1 MTASLPSGTVTF
13 LFTDLE
19 GSTQL
24 WERHPAA
31 MRAAL
36 ARHDARLRQAI
47 EVAGGHVVKTTGD
60 GCHAVFATAH
70 DGLAAALAAQLALA
84 AEAWDEIKP
93 DALRVRMA
101 LHTGEV
107 EMRAGDY
114 YGGAVNRAA
123 RLMAVAH
130 AGQVLLSAVTA
141 GLTAEQMPPGTS
153 LRDLG
158 EHRLKDLT
166 QPEHVFQLVG
176 PGLQAVFPPLR
187 SAGASLN
194 NLPVQLTSFIGR
206 ERELAEVRNLLAG
219 TRLLTL
225 TGPGGTGKTRLALQA
240 AAEVLAHVG
249 AEGLPAFAGG
259 VWLVELAPLADPAL
273 LVQTVAAAFDLRPP
287 PGIVPRDALT
297 DYLRAKQLLLL
308 LDNCE
313 HLVEACAQLA
323 DHLLRACPRLK
334 IMASSREA
342 LGIAGETAYRV
353 PSLACPN
360 PRTADPHTLVQ
371 SEAARLFVDRALA
384 AQPRLTLTAQ
394 NVTAIAQICGRLDGI
409 PLALELAA
417 ARTRVFTPEQVATRL
432 DDRFRLL
439 TGGSRTALPR
449 QQTLRALIDWSYDL
463 LPEPERALLRR
474 LSVFAGG
481 WSLEAAEAIAKDEG
495 GRLPAGDE
503 EVQPDLF
510 HPPQG
515 SFLLQPSAVL
525 DLLSRLVDKSL
536 VVVDDSEPG
545 GEARYHLLETI
556 RQYARDRLLDAERG
570 ESPRVRDRHL
580 DYFVRLSE
588 EAEAGLRGDEI
599 KAWHDRLTLEQENIR
614 AALAWGLDQRPE
626 EALAIAGNLTFYWIR
641 DWGLAEGREWVE
653 KALERTA
660 ALPTAEGPAAAR
672 RLLRQARGFTGA
684 SFFAANLG
692 FPLEAQPLSAEAIA
706 AARACGNR
714 MALAYALTSLSA
726 VSGNTPGG
734 GTLSGGRAAAQ
745 EALALARELGDQP
758 LLAMVLVLL
767 TLLCGQQGD
776 QAARQQYAGELR
788 QFLGR
793 TRLPVTGMPVFLVMG
808 MEARMQGDLDA
819 ARAYLNEAMR
829 AYRQLNA
836 AHLVQAAHSELA
848 HVARQA
854 GDLAQARHLY
864 EQNLPRWVD
873 LGNRPAIAHEL
884 ECLAFIARAQAA
896 PERAARLFGAA
907 EALREAIGAP
917 MAAHERSEYEREVAA
932 LRALWPAPER
942 EAAWAAGRVLTLD
955 EAVAY
960 GLNEDAGSGLE
971 DRQDP

>member
-1 MTASLPSGTVTF
+1 MSSRLPSGTVTF

-47 EVAGGHVVKTTGD
+47 EAAGGQVVKTTGD
-60 GCHAVFATAH
+60 GCLAVFATAH
-70 DGLAAALAAQLALA
+70 DGLAAALAAQLSLA

-101 LHTGEV
+101 LHTGEA

-114 YGGAVNRAA
+114 YGSAVNRAA
-123 RLMAVAH
+123 RLMALAH
-130 AGQVLLSAVTA
+130 GGQVLLSAVTA
-141 GLTAEQMPPGTS
+141 GLTREQMPPGTS

-166 QPEHVFQLVG
+166 QPEHVFQLLG
-176 PGLQAVFPPLR
+176 PGLQAEFPPLR
-187 SAGASLN
+187 SAGALIN

-206 ERELAEVRNLLAG
+206 ERELAEVRHLLAG

-225 TGPGGTGKTRLALQA
+225 TGPGGTGKTRLSLQVA
-240 AAEVLAHVG
+240 GEVL
-249 AEGLPAFAGG
+249 PDFAGG

-273 LVQTVAAAFDLRPP
+273 LAQTVAAAFDLRPP
-287 PGIVPRDALT
+287 PGIAPREALT

-342 LGIAGETAYRV
+342 LGIAGETAYHV
-353 PSLACPN
+353 PSLSCPN
-360 PRTADPHTLVQ
+360 PRTTDPQTLVQ

-384 AQPRLTLTAQ
+384 AQTRLTLTAQ
-394 NVTAIAQICGRLDGI
+394 NVPAIAQICGRLDGI

-417 ARTRVFTPEQVATRL
+417 ARAKVFTPEQIATRL

-481 WSLEAAEAIAKDEG
+481 WTLEAASAVCEG
-495 GRLPAGDE
+495 GVEDGGSLPPVD
-503 EVQPDLF
+503 VIDT
-510 HPPQG
+510 
-515 SFLLQPSAVL
+515 
-525 DLLSRLVDKSL
+525 LSRLVDKSL
-536 VVVDDSEPG
+536 VVVDDSAPG

-556 RQYARDRLLDAERG
+556 RQYARDRLMDAERG
-570 ESPRVRDRHL
+570 EWPRVRDRHL

-588 EAEAGLRGDEI
+588 EAEAKLRGGEMQ
-599 KAWHDRLTLEQENIR
+599 AWHERLTLETENIR
-614 AALAWGLDQRPE
+614 AALAWGLEQHPE
-626 EALAIAGNLTFYWIR
+626 EALAIAGNLMFFWIG
-641 DWGLAEGREWVE
+641 DWGLSEGREWVE
-653 KALERTA
+653 KSLERTA
-660 ALPTAEGPAAAR
+660 ALPPVEGPAAAR
-672 RLLRQARGFTGA
+672 RLLRRARGLTGA
-684 SFFAANLG
+684 SFFAANQG
-692 FPLEAQPLSAEAIA
+692 FPLEAQPRSAEAIA
-706 AARACGNR
+706 AARASGNR
-714 MALAYALTSLSA
+714 MVLAYAL
-726 VSGNTPGG
+726 VSMAAIAGNTLDGRTLPGA
-734 GTLSGGRAAAQ
+734 RAAAQ
-745 EALALARELGDQP
+745 EALTLARELGDQP

-767 TLLCGQQGD
+767 TLLSAQHGD
-776 QAARQQYAGELR
+776 HAARQQYAGELR
-788 QFLGR
+788 QLLGR
-793 TRLPVTGMPVFLVMG
+793 TRLPATGVPVFLVMG
-808 MEARMQGDLDA
+808 MEARMYGDLDS
-819 ARAYLNEAMR
+819 ARSYLNEAVR
-829 AYRQLNA
+829 AYRQINA

-854 GDLAQARHLY
+854 GELAQARQLY
-864 EQNLPRWVD
+864 QQNLPRWVD
-873 LGNRPAIAHEL
+873 LGHRPAIAHEL

-907 EALREAIGAP
+907 EALREATGAP
-917 MAAHERSEYEREVAA
+917 MAAHERPEYEREVTA
-932 LRALWPAPER
+932 LRAEWPAPEL
-942 EAAWAAGRVLTLD
+942 EAAWAAGRALTLD
-955 EAVAY
+955 EAVAHA
-960 GLNEDAGSGLE
+960 LSDDAGPGVEGLP
-971 DRQDP
+971 DR